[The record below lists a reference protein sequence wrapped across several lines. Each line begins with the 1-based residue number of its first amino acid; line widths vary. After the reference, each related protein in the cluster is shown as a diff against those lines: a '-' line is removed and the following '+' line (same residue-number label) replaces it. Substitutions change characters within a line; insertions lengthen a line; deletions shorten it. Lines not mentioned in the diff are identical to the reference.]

1 VEGETMN
8 KAETTTPKEN
18 TMQETEKPEFL
29 DWAIDLFK
37 KLLEYN
43 WMGYGTKKSF

>member
-1 VEGETMN
+1 MD
-8 KAETTTPKEN
+8 KAKTTTPTEN
-18 TMQETEKPEFL
+18 NMQETEKPEFL

-43 WMGYGTKKSF
+43 WMGYGVKKDF